1 MNSRGKETRESSPE
15 VHRSYLFLS
24 MILLVWNTLETGGD
38 LFRPGFPSLS
48 GLAGKTSIGSVTPPM
63 VPALDNEIS
72 PMDAPLSVRQKYLIG
87 KRIDINKALKDDINS
102 LPGVSDAMADAI
114 LAERE
119 RIGRF
124 RSPQDLLRV
133 KGIKEKRLK
142 KILPFLEKMENN

>member
-1 MNSRGKETRESSPE
+1 MNSRGKETQGSSPE

-24 MILLVWNTLETGGD
+24 MILLVWNTLETGHV
-38 LFRPGFPSLS
+38 LFRPGFPFPST
-48 GLAGKTSIGSVTPPM
+48 LAENTSNGSMTAPA
-63 VPALDNEIS
+63 VPAPDNEIS
-72 PMDAPLSVRQKYLIG
+72 PKDASLSVRQKYLIG
-87 KRIDINKALKDDINS
+87 KRIDINKALKNEINS

-142 KILPFLEKMENN
+142 KILPFLVKIENN